1 MNLNQPATCNL
12 QKIPAA
18 LEPSSS
24 QLPLLGYLLIVRPSP
39 LHLFPQARPTKRC
52 YDAAITTETMEPCPK
67 FNKVAPCTCC
77 TVQYFFGG
85 YNKHVIG
92 ENFKRRFQK
101 NRPSRNRRFFMEAYV
116 RHYLLQPCVFYN
128 TNDLDD

>member
-24 QLPLLGYLLIVRPSP
+24 QLPLLGYLLIDRPPP

-92 ENFKRRFQK
+92 ENFKRRFPK
-101 NRPSRNRRFFMEAYV
+101 SDPPGTADFSWRRMFVIIY
-116 RHYLLQPCVFYN
+116 YN
-128 TNDLDD
+128 PVSSITRMI